1 MHQQV
6 YHSSEIQ
13 AWEGRWFAQQNSAYG
28 LMQQVA
34 WATTE
39 HMLPRLK
46 QQQVKSVA
54 VCCGQG
60 NNAGD
65 GYLIASYLAAQGYD
79 VEIYAAALGESTSLQ
94 QAHAAAVQQGIM
106 IHTGFTF
113 QHSYDAYID
122 ALFGIG
128 LNRELSSD
136 WQAVIQQ
143 INSQTGLKIAVDIP
157 SGLQANT
164 GQALPC
170 AVIADYTFT
179 ALGLKAG
186 LFTGQGKAYAGVVE
200 LISLLPVDSAL
211 KPLASLA
218 PQHVQLV
225 PRQAFG
231 HKGSYG
237 HVLVIGGHAQMGGA
251 VMLSAEAAFHAG
263 AGKVTVVCDAKHH
276 TAILARAPNI
286 MLRDINQMSL
296 QEREAL
302 VAHVDAV
309 SFGMGLGRNS
319 WAQQQFDAWFPLIQN
334 SALQVVLD
342 ADALW
347 FLAEKPVKLGEQVYA
362 TPHPG
367 EAATLLGISTSV
379 VESDRIAAIY
389 ALQEKYAGQWVLKGS
404 GSLILDT
411 QLWICTAGNPGMGT
425 GGMGDVLAGMIASLK
440 AQLQDDIALHQIVTL
455 HAQAGDLLAQQGE
468 RGLQAQQ
475 MSQAIYTVVNREH
488 TV

>member
-1 MHQQV
+1 
-6 YHSSEIQ
+6 
-13 AWEGRWFAQQNSAYG
+13 
-28 LMQQVA
+28 
-34 WATTE
+34 
-39 HMLPRLK
+39 
-46 QQQVKSVA
+46 
-54 VCCGQG
+54 
-60 NNAGD
+60 
-65 GYLIASYLAAQGYD
+65 
-79 VEIYAAALGESTSLQ
+79 
-94 QAHAAAVQQGIM
+94 
-106 IHTGFTF
+106 
-113 QHSYDAYID
+113 
-122 ALFGIG
+122 
-128 LNRELSSD
+128 
-136 WQAVIQQ
+136 
-143 INSQTGLKIAVDIP
+143 
-157 SGLQANT
+157 
-164 GQALPC
+164 
-170 AVIADYTFT
+170 
-179 ALGLKAG
+179 
-186 LFTGQGKAYAGVVE
+186 
-200 LISLLPVDSAL
+200 
-211 KPLASLA
+211 
-218 PQHVQLV
+218 
-225 PRQAFG
+225 
-231 HKGSYG
+231 
-237 HVLVIGGHAQMGGA
+237 MGGA
-251 VMLSAEAAFHAG
+251 VMLAAEAAFHAG

-309 SFGMGLGRNS
+309 SFGMGLGRDS
-319 WAQQQFDAWFPLIQN
+319 WAQQQFDAWFPLIQTN
-334 SALQVVLD
+334 ALQVVLD

>member
-34 WATTE
+34 WSTTE
-39 HMLPRLK
+39 QMLPRLK

-136 WQAVIQQ
+136 WQAVIQK
-143 INSQTGLKIAVDIP
+143 INRQTGLKIAVDIP

-170 AVIADYTFT
+170 AVIAD
-179 ALGLKAG
+179 
-186 LFTGQGKAYAGVVE
+186 
-200 LISLLPVDSAL
+200 
-211 KPLASLA
+211 
-218 PQHVQLV
+218 
-225 PRQAFG
+225 
-231 HKGSYG
+231 
-237 HVLVIGGHAQMGGA
+237 
-251 VMLSAEAAFHAG
+251 
-263 AGKVTVVCDAKHH
+263 
-276 TAILARAPNI
+276 
-286 MLRDINQMSL
+286 
-296 QEREAL
+296 
-302 VAHVDAV
+302 
-309 SFGMGLGRNS
+309 
-319 WAQQQFDAWFPLIQN
+319 
-334 SALQVVLD
+334 
-342 ADALW
+342 
-347 FLAEKPVKLGEQVYA
+347 
-362 TPHPG
+362 
-367 EAATLLGISTSV
+367 
-379 VESDRIAAIY
+379 
-389 ALQEKYAGQWVLKGS
+389 
-404 GSLILDT
+404 
-411 QLWICTAGNPGMGT
+411 
-425 GGMGDVLAGMIASLK
+425 
-440 AQLQDDIALHQIVTL
+440 
-455 HAQAGDLLAQQGE
+455 
-468 RGLQAQQ
+468 
-475 MSQAIYTVVNREH
+475 
-488 TV
+488 